1 MKKHHLGKK
10 ILFAGSIL
18 TVAFACQPKTP
29 NADSS
34 QKPETNQNPAQSDN
48 EDEDI
53 DDGAYGD
60 GDTSSSCDK
69 ECGAQLHKVESATD
83 VTDVKEAEEAQIAP
97 VVSAPEAV
105 PEASVSKV
113 EAPNTESLTS
123 EVVGLESVSPI
134 EIVAEHQEI
143 VENSSQKND

>member
-53 DDGAYGD
+53 DDGAYGE
-60 GDTSSSCDK
+60 GDTSSSCDR
-69 ECGAQLHKVESATD
+69 ESGEQLHKVESATD
-83 VTDVKEAEEAQIAP
+83 VTDVKQAVEAEIAP
-97 VVSAPEAV
+97 AVSVQEV
-105 PEASVSKV
+105 IPEASITKV
-113 EAPNTESLTS
+113 DAPNTESLTS
-123 EVVGLESVSPI
+123 EVVVFESVSPI
-134 EIVAEHQEI
+134 EIMAEHQEI
-143 VENSSQKND
+143 VENSSEKND

>member
-1 MKKHHLGKK
+1 MKKRDLGKK
-10 ILFAGSIL
+10 LLFAGSIL

-29 NADSS
+29 NAGSS
-34 QKPETNQNPAQSDN
+34 PKPEMNQNPAQSDN

-69 ECGAQLHKVESATD
+69 ECGQSIHKVEPASD
-83 VTDVKEAEEAQIAP
+83 VTDVKEAVEAPLAP
-97 VVSAPEAV
+97 VVSAPE
-105 PEASVSKV
+105 SVS
-113 EAPNTESLTS
+113 EAPVTKSEEVKLDAAPA
-123 EVVGLESVSPI
+123 EVVVLESVSPI

-143 VENSSQKND
+143 VENSAQN